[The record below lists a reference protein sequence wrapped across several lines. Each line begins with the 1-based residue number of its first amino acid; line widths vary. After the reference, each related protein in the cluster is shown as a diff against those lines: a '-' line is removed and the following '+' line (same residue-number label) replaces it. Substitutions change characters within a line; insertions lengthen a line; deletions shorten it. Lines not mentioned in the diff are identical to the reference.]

1 MKDLEILK
9 HFDEVGRDSLESLAR
24 GRDVCQSLEGR
35 P

>member
-1 MKDLEILK
+1 MKDLKILK

-24 GRDVCQSLEGR
+24 GRNVYQSLEGH